1 MVAKQQAVNFFIL
14 HLHDYKK
21 HFTKMPKRPMKKKT
35 KPKKH
40 PKKENENPPEILS
53 AKLNE
58 IKEELMAKCFEVG

>member
-1 MVAKQQAVNFFIL
+1 
-14 HLHDYKK
+14 
-21 HFTKMPKRPMKKKT
+21 MPKRPMKKKT

-58 IKEELMAKCFEVG
+58 INEELMAKCFEVG